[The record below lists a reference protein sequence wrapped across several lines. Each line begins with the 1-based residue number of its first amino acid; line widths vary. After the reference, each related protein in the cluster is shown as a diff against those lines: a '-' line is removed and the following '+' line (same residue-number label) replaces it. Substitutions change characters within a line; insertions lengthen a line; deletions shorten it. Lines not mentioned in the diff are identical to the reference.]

1 MIPET
6 FLDNLQSWAIQVFVI
21 ASIGALLPLIF
32 RIRHPRSHLA
42 YWHLLLAAC
51 LVLPAIQPWQHPIV
65 LVSSS
70 QPTAAPTAVQIPGA
84 AAAAV
89 TVIAGGQ
96 GILGIMVAGF

>member
-32 RIRHPRSHLA
+32 RICHPRSQLA
-42 YWHLLLAAC
+42 YCHLLLAAC
-51 LVLPAIQPWQHPIV
+51 LVLPVIQPWQHPVV

-70 QPTAAPTAVQIPGA
+70 QQMAPAAVQIPGA
-84 AAAAV
+84 APAV
-89 TVIAGGQ
+89 RGERRRRGRRPAGS
-96 GILGIMVAGF
+96 